1 MEHKKDSESL
11 KKLVKAFENAE
22 QQVNRIFEDAKDN
35 SQFKANINRQS
46 KINEFMLKES
56 TKEWVQDELPKA
68 FREGYKSVN
77 FQENTPQKTFYNFND
92 SLMPYIDIGG
102 KVHTTI
108 ETFQDDINKRLD
120 QMQSKG
126 YVTIEQVKKTIMDT
140 VGSIPTIKYQNG
152 ANMPLSKYADMLART
167 SRIETANGGV
177 LARCKDIDRDLVKYQ
192 ALPNCCP
199 RCQKFNNKV
208 FSISGKDTRFPY
220 LYGENGP
227 FRDGYNITH
236 PNCRCEINLFV
247 EEFYQNELDNIIKES
262 NTFTKFTKNDKLF
275 DIYNKQ
281 QAFNRQYNNE
291 LVEYQKLKQ
300 YYGDKFPYKTIG
312 GFRRASRNHSP
323 TLRMIRNFNTNDING
338 KAYHKKVNY
347 FLDEEREKAWRFDNK
362 LKAHEKFLDATK
374 TLWSKFD
381 VDEKVAITRYTEDSY
396 DYANALRDE
405 NYLTNSKL
413 PEMGRKYIEKNLA
426 HITEMLEKCELPNS
440 ITLRRAVTMD
450 IVAEK
455 YFGVP
460 KEEFIK
466 DIQVPGFYKDK
477 ILNDKSFV
485 STSASFDASY
495 GASFDEG
502 KPVILEIY
510 APKNAKGLYVEPF
523 SYYGGNRQYV
533 VDVKRGVSIWD
544 GENDSN
550 KPKREVEVL
559 LQKDCDFRVNKM
571 FWDTENQLHIKV
583 DLIRQGENRYETE

>member
-247 EEFYQNELDNIIKES
+247 EEFYQNELDKIIKDS
-262 NTFTKFTKNDKLF
+262 NSFTKFTKSDKLF

-291 LVEYQKLKQ
+291 LVEYFQLKGQ
-300 YYGDKFPYKTIG
+300 LGDKFPYKSIG
-312 GFRRASRNHSP
+312 SFRRAKRQNSETYQQLKQKKQYNGGLIEHIDIDKDLPRKLVEYKNFVKGKEIEYNFIIKSNGDVYRYVGEEGRVISDDSIEYGDAIDIHNHPPKSDNGFSRDDFEYMQEHQERTFMLFTKSF
-323 TLRMIRNFNTNDING
+323 TYT
-338 KAYHKKVNY
+338 AKV
-347 FLDEEREKAWRFDNK
+347 
-362 LKAHEKFLDATK
+362 
-374 TLWSKFD
+374 
-381 VDEKVAITRYTEDSY
+381 V
-396 DYANALRDE
+396 
-405 NYLTNSKL
+405 
-413 PEMGRKYIEKNLA
+413 
-426 HITEMLEKCELPNS
+426 
-440 ITLRRAVTMD
+440 
-450 IVAEK
+450 
-455 YFGVP
+455 
-460 KEEFIK
+460 K
-466 DIQVPGFYKDK
+466 DISELNYNEILQTVKGTISLEEALQGYEEEHLVFEYLKQKGFIDYERYK
-477 ILNDKSFV
+477 
-485 STSASFDASY
+485 
-495 GASFDEG
+495 E
-502 KPVILEIY
+502 
-510 APKNAKGLYVEPF
+510 
-523 SYYGGNRQYV
+523 
-533 VDVKRGVSIWD
+533 
-544 GENDSN
+544 
-550 KPKREVEVL
+550 
-559 LQKDCDFRVNKM
+559 
-571 FWDTENQLHIKV
+571 
-583 DLIRQGENRYETE
+583 